1 MGGTIASRDVFL
13 NTARACYAAHPDERC
28 RLAPMYRPPPA
39 GEVVPLWW
47 LAPPTDGIGA
57 WHTHTYV

>member
-57 WHTHTYV
+57 